1 MFTITVLKFAR
12 LVQHATAGLIELRRI
27 HNYQGGLI
35 FPHNPWADA
44 GGTHPHL
51 TLYYQPKEKR

>member
-12 LVQHATAGLIELRRI
+12 RVQHMIAGLIEPRRI
-27 HNYQGGLI
+27 HNYRGLI
-35 FPHNPWADA
+35 FPHNFLAVA

-51 TLYYQPKEKR
+51 TLTTSQKEKR

>member
-12 LVQHATAGLIELRRI
+12 LVPHAIAGLIELRRI
-27 HNYQGGLI
+27 HNYQEGLI
-35 FPHNPWADA
+35 FPHNALADA

-51 TLYYQPKEKR
+51 TLTTSQKEKR

>member
-12 LVQHATAGLIELRRI
+12 RVRHVIARLIAQRRI
-27 HNYQGGLI
+27 HNYLGLI
-35 FPHNPWADA
+35 FPHNLLADA